1 MNKRVCATCS
11 RFAYAPAANQNVG
24 VCVMRA
30 ASAFRCTGDG
40 TRIAFEPD
48 VERAAGAIVADAAR
62 ACCPSYERGEGR

>member
-24 VCVMRA
+24 VCAMRA
-30 ASAFRCTGDG
+30 ASAFRCDGDG
-40 TRIAFEPD
+40 TRIAFELD

-62 ACCPSYERGEGR
+62 ACCPSYERGSRR